1 MTITLTLAS
10 GKVIELTADE
20 LREIAGVLAPVQST
34 PQWIPSYP
42 VSPNPWAVPFAPTYP
57 LTPWVT
63 YTKAT
68 SGYVDTFDSTA
79 TAFKQF
85 N

>member
-20 LREIAGVLAPVQST
+20 LRELAGVLAPVQSM

-42 VSPNPWAVPFAPTYP
+42 VNPYPWAVPTYP

-68 SGYVDTFDSTA
+68 SGYVDTSDYTA
-79 TAFKQF
+79 TAAKQF